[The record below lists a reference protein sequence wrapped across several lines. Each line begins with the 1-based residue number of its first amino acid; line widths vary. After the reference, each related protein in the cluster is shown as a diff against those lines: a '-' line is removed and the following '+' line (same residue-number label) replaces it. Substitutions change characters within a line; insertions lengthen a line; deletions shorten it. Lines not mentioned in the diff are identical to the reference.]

1 MTMQWQMC
9 YTLLS
14 QHIPFESV
22 YISTEIFRLHI
33 KVILLKKKKK
43 KKFFPLKSM
52 VIMANRPLFKLDLQ
66 QWKQKKN
73 PELFLIRPK
82 TKCFLAS

>member
-1 MTMQWQMC
+1 MAMQWQMC

-43 KKFFPLKSM
+43 KKFFPLK
-52 VIMANRPLFKLDLQ
+52 VYGDYGK
-66 QWKQKKN
+66 
-73 PELFLIRPK
+73 
-82 TKCFLAS
+82 